1 MCPVSDLQK
10 AEIRMGADDSAL
22 CAGNGSELS
31 EFCMMK
37 ENHLNLKNM
46 SCNERHLSVGRP
58 GVLLPGLLFFANPL
72 FLLAKC
78 TDLY

>member
-1 MCPVSDLQK
+1 
-10 AEIRMGADDSAL
+10 
-22 CAGNGSELS
+22 
-31 EFCMMK
+31 MMK

-46 SCNERHLSVGRP
+46 SCNERQLSVGRP